1 LLQFN
6 QHYDIHLT
14 AKFVAQNS
22 IIQCRCH
29 RREDIA
35 ALKCFTNR
43 MPKELFIGQMNRP
56 PIPFPLADPCEY
68 SVVWSDEKLF
78 ATFNQKRPALRTYA
92 GIDNR
97 DMNCSVREIS
107 VTSEQ
112 VESRGR
118 DI

>member
-1 LLQFN
+1 
-6 QHYDIHLT
+6 
-14 AKFVAQNS
+14 
-22 IIQCRCH
+22 
-29 RREDIA
+29 
-35 ALKCFTNR
+35 

-56 PIPFPLADPCEY
+56 PIPFPLADPGEY

-118 DI
+118 DILRRNFVGNVDNSRAGIKGDRKSTRLNSSH